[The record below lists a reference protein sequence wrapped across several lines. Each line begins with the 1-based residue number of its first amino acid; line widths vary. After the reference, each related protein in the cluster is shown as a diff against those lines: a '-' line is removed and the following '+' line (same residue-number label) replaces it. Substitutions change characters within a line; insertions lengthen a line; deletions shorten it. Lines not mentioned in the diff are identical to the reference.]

1 MGSTRQSLLRLSP
14 PFRAE
19 EGGEWLGFLES
30 CGRHSLPCRLASKTL
45 RVPTRK
51 CGVGAPAGD
60 LLHLKQLHAEFY
72 ILLTPKF
79 CLR

>member
-1 MGSTRQSLLRLSP
+1 MGSTRQSLLSVSRG
-14 PFRAE
+14 RRRGMA
-19 EGGEWLGFLES
+19 GFL
-30 CGRHSLPCRLASKTL
+30 RVLWQALAALPLVSKTL

-72 ILLTPKF
+72 ILLTPKL

>member
-1 MGSTRQSLLRLSP
+1 MT
-14 PFRAE
+14 
-19 EGGEWLGFLES
+19 GFL
-30 CGRHSLPCRLASKTL
+30 RVLWQALAALPLASKTL

-60 LLHLKQLHAEFY
+60 LLHLKKLHAEFY